1 MRAVLSFFRAGM
13 SWTELAILAWHG
25 GEYRTPQ
32 ALFWDYA
39 SLYQKDEKGN
49 KTDEEKKAF
58 GKALKVMTFLYAT
71 PNALVLQHKALPPGF
86 SKEQP
91 TYDESGW

>member
-1 MRAVLSFFRAGM
+1 MLRLFRWLTAEHPDPSSFECWHMRAVLSFFRTGM

-39 SLYQKDEKGN
+39 SLYQWPR
-49 KTDEEKKAF
+49 TAEE
-58 GKALKVMTFLYAT
+58 
-71 PNALVLQHKALPPGF
+71 
-86 SKEQP
+86 E
-91 TYDESGW
+91 